1 MSKRKILSPVS
12 RAIESREKVFEIMSR
27 MKDAWS
33 FEILIRWTVVTDA
46 FFQEIILGSS
56 SECLI
61 DVSHRYI
68 SHASISC
75 SRFSLDKL
83 VNARSNCNDIRSN

>member
-1 MSKRKILSPVS
+1 MS
-12 RAIESREKVFEIMSR
+12 RAIESRGKVFEITWR

-33 FEILIRWTVVTDA
+33 LEILAWWTVVTDA

-56 SECLI
+56 SECSI

-68 SHASISC
+68 SHASILRNVFQRKRFL
-75 SRFSLDKL
+75 SR
-83 VNARSNCNDIRSN
+83 